1 MTWNISLSSL
11 STILIFI
18 LFIRINIR
26 AGLVFAIDNLRYF
39 NEVNDNNP
47 DGASDT
53 RKPNNNKVF
62 KRVDDGSASVN
73 SSGDDMTSND
83 DLSIFVREYGKS
95 DRKVKSP
102 RTDPL
107 LNSQPIDMCPV
118 SPCSKPPCQLIQCN
132 STAPFCIVDVNGF
145 HCDNTDQNVWRIN
158 NQDGLVF
165 SDLKF
170 EGQQCQTFIPPK
182 NQVDADFLVQLIVN
196 SSFGSQ
202 FLSNITG
209 TWTNPFDFLGNCKNS
224 FFCDTSVNGGV
235 TTTSEKITNG
245 ICRLKFSRVTPCFSA
260 NQCDTHRC
268 TGDFINS
275 NGTTVKNNTVLTS
288 NGQPILTDQICAAL
302 NDLQRPILT
311 FQPPDVPA
319 TNATST
325 PEIILLSIVITA
337 AVLIIFITIVR
348 IRKYARERIINIFSN
363 NKNDPSRQRGFKNSD
378 DDIGSISSNV
388 ASALLPPLPVVK
400 RSSFNSNISNNSD
413 EFYNDNNGNGNVIG
427 VDSNF
432 YNINR
437 TSHVS
442 SISDFSGPRGS
453 NFGSIGIINMT
464 NVGIG
469 RNNISIQN
477 PFETVK
483 LARVQSQTAKIF
495 DPESYLQQNQNEFGF
510 EQQNLVPEQNQN
522 EFVPEQQN
530 LVPEQ
535 NQNEF
540 VPEQQNQNE
549 FIPEQ
554 QDQNEFVPE
563 QNQNEFILEQ
573 NQNEFIPEQNQ
584 NEFIPEQNQNEFIPE
599 QNQNEFVS
607 EPKDLIIEKSEEE
620 EKNKNGQWIEDEITR
635 ENALNATLELE
646 DMVIVSNPKDE
657 IEEERLRQERRQK
670 KLEMLWR
677 RQFKGNNI
685 QE

>member
-39 NEVNDNNP
+39 NEVNGNNP
-47 DGASDT
+47 NGASDT
-53 RKPNNNKVF
+53 RKHNNKVF
-62 KRVDDGSASVN
+62 KRVDDGSAFVN
-73 SSGDDMTSND
+73 SSGDNMTSND
-83 DLSIFVREYGKS
+83 DLSTFVREYGKS
-95 DRKVKSP
+95 DRKIKSP
-102 RTDPL
+102 RT
-107 LNSQPIDMCPV
+107 V
-118 SPCSKPPCQLIQCN
+118 SSCSKPPCQLISCN
-132 STAPFCIVDVNGF
+132 STAPFCIVDENGF
-145 HCDNTDQNVWRIN
+145 HCDDTDQNVWRIT

-170 EGQQCQTFIPPK
+170 EGQQCQPFIPPK
-182 NQVDADFLVQLIVN
+182 NQDDADFLVKLVVN

-202 FLSNITG
+202 FLPNITG
-209 TWTNPFDFLGNCKNS
+209 TWTKPFDFLGNCKNP
-224 FFCDTSVNGGV
+224 FFCDTSINGGV
-235 TTTSEKITNG
+235 TTTSETITNG

-275 NGTTVKNNTVLTS
+275 NGTTVKNNTVLAS

-325 PEIILLSIVITA
+325 PEIILLSIISTA
-337 AVLIIFITIVR
+337 AVLVIFITIVR
-348 IRKYARERIINIFSN
+348 IRKYGLRKFLPSSARERILNLFSN
-363 NKNDPSRQRGFKNSD
+363 NKPDPSRQIGFKNFD
-378 DDIGSISSNV
+378 DDIESTSSNV
-388 ASALLPPLPVVK
+388 VSALLPPIPVVK
-400 RSSFNSNISNNSD
+400 RSSFNSNISNKSD
-413 EFYNDNNGNGNVIG
+413 EFFNNNSGNGIG

-432 YNINR
+432 YNVNR

-442 SISDFSGPRGS
+442 SISDFSGPSGS

-495 DPESYLQQNQNEFGF
+495 DPESYLQLQQNQNEFVF
-510 EQQNLVPEQNQN
+510 EQQNQNEIVPEQNQNEIVPEQDQNEFVPEQQDQNEFVPEQKQNEFVSKQDRNEFVPEQNQN
-522 EFVPEQQN
+522 EFVPEQI
-530 LVPEQ
+530 
-535 NQNEF
+535 QNEF
-540 VPEQQNQNE
+540 VPEQK
-549 FIPEQ
+549 
-554 QDQNEFVPE
+554 V
-563 QNQNEFILEQ
+563 
-573 NQNEFIPEQNQ
+573 
-584 NEFIPEQNQNEFIPE
+584 
-599 QNQNEFVS
+599 
-607 EPKDLIIEKSEEE
+607 LIIEKPEEE
-620 EKNKNGQWIEDEITR
+620 ENENGQWIEDEITR

-646 DMVIVSNPKDE
+646 DMVIVRNPVDE
-657 IEEERLRQERRQK
+657 LEEERLRQERRQK

-685 QE
+685 QD